1 MPHRNT
7 ILQAK
12 EGLKKKQFSSV
23 ELTEAVY
30 KRIDTVEERV
40 KAFVHLT
47 KDSALLQ
54 AREADQK
61 IAAGDD
67 APLLGIPIALKDLI
81 CTQGA
86 RTTCSSR
93 YLDQFVAPYDAT
105 VTKQLKAAG
114 VVLIGKTNMD
124 EFAMGSSNENSWH
137 HPTHNPW
144 AEDRVPGGS
153 SGGSAAAVAA
163 HECLAAMGSDTGGSI
178 RQPASFCGVTGLK
191 PTYGRVS
198 RFGLVAFASSLD
210 QIGPLTKTVA
220 DAALLMNVI
229 GGKDPMDSTSAEIP
243 RPDFTQALKGDLKG
257 LKMGIPKE
265 YFTSGIDPEVE
276 KAVQGAIKT
285 LESLGMEK
293 IEVSL
298 PHTEYAVATY
308 YILACAEASTNL
320 SRYDGVRYGH
330 RSEKSEN
337 LQDMYFNTRSEGFG
351 EEVKRRIILGTFV
364 LSSGYYDAYYL
375 KGQKVRT
382 LIKGDFEEAYKKCD
396 VIVAPTCPAPAFK
409 LGEKMDDPLQMYLA
423 DIYTISAN
431 LAGIP
436 GLSIPCGFAS
446 PDGLPIGL
454 QLMGKHFDEET
465 LLKVG
470 HQFQQ
475 ATDFHQKFASL

>member
-1 MPHRNT
+1 MHKST
-7 ILQAK
+7 LTQAK
-12 EGLKKKQFSSV
+12 EGLQKKQFSSV
-23 ELTEAVY
+23 ELTEAVF
-30 KRIDTVEERV
+30 KHIDRVEDKV

-47 KDSALLQ
+47 RDSALDQ
-54 AREADQK
+54 AREADK
-61 IAAGDD
+61 KLSARDD
-67 APLLGIPIALKDLI
+67 APLLGIPLALKDLI
-81 CTQGA
+81 CTEGA

-93 YLDQFVAPYDAT
+93 MLDPFVPPYDAT
-105 VTKQLKAAG
+105 VVKRLKAAG
-114 VVLIGKTNMD
+114 AVFVGKTNMD

-137 HPTHNPW
+137 HPTFNPW
-144 AEDRVPGGS
+144 SQDRVPGGS

-163 HECLAAMGSDTGGSI
+163 HECIASLGSDTGGSI

-210 QIGPLTKTVA
+210 QIGPLTKTVE
-220 DAALLMNVI
+220 DSALLMNVI
-229 GGKDPMDSTSAEIP
+229 CGKDPLDSTSAEIA
-243 RPDFTQALKGDLKG
+243 RPDFTQALTKNVKG
-257 LKMGIPKE
+257 LKIGIPKE
-265 YFTSGIDPEVE
+265 YFTAGIDPEVE
-276 KAVQGAIKT
+276 KGVRDAIQT
-285 LESLGMEK
+285 LVSLGMEK
-293 IEVSL
+293 VEVSL
-298 PHTEYAVATY
+298 PHTQYAVATY

-330 RSEKSEN
+330 RSKKSDN
-337 LQDMYFNTRSEGFG
+337 LMDMYLNTRSEGFG

-382 LIKGDFEEAYKKCD
+382 LIKRDFEEAYKNCD
-396 VIVAPTCPAPAFK
+396 LVVAPTCPAPAFK
-409 LGEKMDDPLQMYLA
+409 LGAEFDDPLQMYLA

-436 GLSIPCGFAS
+436 ALSIPCGFSA

-475 ATDFHQKFASL
+475 NSEFHLKFPSL

>member
-1 MPHRNT
+1 MHRAT
-7 ILQAK
+7 LRKAK
-12 EGLKKKQFSSV
+12 EGLQKKQFSSV
-23 ELTEAVY
+23 ELTEAVF
-30 KRIDTVEERV
+30 KHIDRVEGKV

-47 KDSALLQ
+47 RETALNQ

-61 IAAGDD
+61 IAAGED
-67 APLLGIPIALKDLI
+67 APLLGIPLALKDLI
-81 CTQGA
+81 CTQGL

-93 YLDQFVAPYDAT
+93 MLDQFVSPYDAT
-105 VTKQLKAAG
+105 VVKQLKAAG
-114 VVLIGKTNMD
+114 AVIIGKTNMD

-137 HPTHNPW
+137 HPTFNPW
-144 AEDRVPGGS
+144 AQDRVPGGS
-153 SGGSAAAVAA
+153 SGGSAAAVASHQCMA
-163 HECLAAMGSDTGGSI
+163 SLGSDTGGSI

-210 QIGPLTKTVA
+210 QIGPLTKTVE

-229 GGKDPMDSTSAEIP
+229 SGKDPLDSTSAEIS
-243 RPDFTQALKGDLKG
+243 RPDFTQALSKGVKG
-257 LKMGIPKE
+257 LKIGIPKE
-265 YFTSGIDPEVE
+265 YFTSGMAPEVE
-276 KAVQGAIKT
+276 RAVQDAIKT

-293 IEVSL
+293 VEVSL
-298 PHTEYAVATY
+298 PHTQYAVATY

-330 RSEKSEN
+330 RSEQSDN
-337 LQDMYFNTRSEGFG
+337 LQDMYLNTRSEGFG

-375 KGQKVRT
+375 KGQKART
-382 LIKGDFEEAYKKCD
+382 LIKRDFEEAYKKCD
-396 VIVAPTCPAPAFK
+396 LIVAPTCPAPAFK

-436 GLSIPCGFAS
+436 ALSIPCGFSAEN
-446 PDGLPIGL
+446 LPIGL

-465 LLKVG
+465 LLQVG
-470 HQFQQ
+470 HHFQQ
-475 ATDFHQKFASL
+475 ATDFHLKFPAL